1 MTADTKKNIKAA
13 ARREL
18 ASKTAEQ
25 RLQSL
30 RNRRSEAYQ
39 KNNFSLKYTI
49 ILLLIIGALFCLLRY
64 KK

>member
-1 MTADTKKNIKAA
+1 MTANTKKNIKAA
-13 ARREL
+13 ERRAR
-18 ASKTAEQ
+18 TAEQ

-30 RNRRSEAYQ
+30 RSKRSEAHQ

-64 KK
+64 KKL